1 MRNIN
6 QFDLS
11 SKSYPN
17 DDQVKLIPAFLNKF
31 ARSRDVNYL
40 FKFANK
46 ISKESSISE
55 KNKKWLEWY
64 SKYQKSC
71 DFVKNENN
79 NLPRISYPK
88 LPICDSVEEIKLLIR
103 NNQFLIIEGE
113 TGSGKTTQLPK
124 ICVEMGL
131 TSQGLVG
138 VTQPRRIAARS
149 VAERIASEMDSKVGD
164 FVGWQI
170 RFDKKIS
177 QKTALKVM
185 TDGLLLSEINR
196 DRLLS
201 DYKVLIIDEAHERS
215 LNIDFLLG
223 YLWKLKEKD
232 PI

>member
-46 ISKESSISE
+46 ISKNPRYLKKIKNGWNGTQSI
-55 KNKKWLEWY
+55 KNHVILL
-64 SKYQKSC
+64 
-71 DFVKNENN
+71 KNENN

-131 TSQGLVG
+131 TSQGLIG

-177 QKTALKVM
+177 QKL
-185 TDGLLLSEINR
+185 
-196 DRLLS
+196 
-201 DYKVLIIDEAHERS
+201 
-215 LNIDFLLG
+215 
-223 YLWKLKEKD
+223 
-232 PI
+232 P